1 MSLLKVNN
9 PRSLL
14 IKAETKDS
22 NKKIVTIKSPQN
34 EQKKIVIDVVKPQP
48 EPKIIKV
55 EAQLHQPTTT
65 NIKSQIK
72 LENTSENHHFHSHQ
86 QDVDLQM
93 PSELLKCQFK
103 EEKDNNDIIDI
114 PGEFYFET
122 DHEVLRNNTDYHN
135 LLKTLAILQAQ
146 KIQAVKDIE
155 NLIQC
160 KQLAAK
166 NPSNFLSEFNEKF
179 AKLPN
184 KQNVPKVPDIDWDKY
199 KIPSISHVI
208 QKPETR
214 FKGEKSVILS
224 RKDELLAKEKVEGI
238 LDCKVE
244 RNAKGQYL
252 IRGRIFDQSKPQ
264 TFNQPWTPEEQ
275 RRLEELLVEY
285 PSEEIEMDRWKKIAT
300 CLGNRTSVQVQ
311 SRVQKY
317 FQKLQKAGLP
327 VPGKYK
333 RNTNSSNIGLARPKR
348 PSLRTKYANSL
359 IGSRNSSFFPDMKPH
374 VKMTD
379 EDEREA
385 DESIWSMDSSG
396 SGFCWSD
403 STNDKPTKYRL
414 METNKYY
421 VVEEDVSD
429 EEDIDTKQYESP
441 GYQR

>member
-155 NLIQC
+155 NLIQY

-333 RNTNSSNIGLARPKR
+333 RNTNSSNIGMYIVHKNLLFVILLEFFRENRNLCITWINYFVQFYIGLARPKR

-379 EDEREA
+379 EDEREVLPKKLVLNR
-385 DESIWSMDSSG
+385 I
-396 SGFCWSD
+396 
-403 STNDKPTKYRL
+403 
-414 METNKYY
+414 
-421 VVEEDVSD
+421 
-429 EEDIDTKQYESP
+429 
-441 GYQR
+441 

>member
-55 EAQLHQPTTT
+55 EAHQPHHQPTT

-72 LENTSENHHFHSHQ
+72 IEKFEKDH
-86 QDVDLQM
+86 QDVDLRM

-103 EEKDNNDIIDI
+103 QEKDNDIIDI

-122 DHEVLRNNTDYHN
+122 DHEVLRNNSDYHS

-166 NPSNFLSEFNEKF
+166 NPSNFLSDFNEKF

-199 KIPSISHVI
+199 KIPSVSHVI

-224 RKDELLAKEKVEGI
+224 RKDELLSKEKVEGI

-252 IRGRIFDQSKPQ
+252 VRGRIFDQSKPQ

-311 SRVQKY
+311 CRVQKY

-333 RNTNSSNIGLARPKR
+333 RNTNSSNIG
-348 PSLRTKYANSL
+348 KY
-359 IGSRNSSFFPDMKPH
+359 
-374 VKMTD
+374 
-379 EDEREA
+379 
-385 DESIWSMDSSG
+385 
-396 SGFCWSD
+396 
-403 STNDKPTKYRL
+403 
-414 METNKYY
+414 
-421 VVEEDVSD
+421 
-429 EEDIDTKQYESP
+429 
-441 GYQR
+441 